1 MTGWELFAA
10 FIVFMLFV
18 QLLRVSTVVFI
29 DYSALFG
36 VARVR
41 ILTLL
46 ER

>member
-1 MTGWELFAA
+1 MTGWGLIAV
-10 FIVFMLFV
+10 FIVFMLFA

-36 VARVR
+36 VTRVR